1 MMLKSNLLINS
12 WVEIFTGGGLL
23 QIASFSS
30 PGRPPGHSLADREPD
45 HLLRGHQGV
54 LVLILLPG
62 DVEQSGVELTSP
74 EIHQEERGS
83 LSSDDDLT
91 LSDDL
96 T

>member
-1 MMLKSNLLINS
+1 MLKSNLLINS
-12 WVEIFTGGGLL
+12 WVEIFTGGGFL
-23 QIASFSS
+23 QIGSFSS
-30 PGRPPGHSLADREPD
+30 PCCPTGHSLADREPN
-45 HLLRGHQGV
+45 HLLRGHQE
-54 LVLILLPG
+54 VLILVLLPG

-83 LSSDDDLT
+83 LSSDDDLA